1 MLQIRKILTICIALF
16 SIWACSDSNKNKQ
29 ESQSM
34 LSGKILA
41 QVGDRIITVD
51 EFIRRAEYTVRPS
64 YCHDDSP
71 IHKKI
76 ILNSLIAEKLMMMDL
91 DNHDLDQNFTNYLI
105 GRKEQKMRELL
116 YKNEGY
122 DKAVINDTM
131 ISKVSQWA
139 MRNYKIHYFAYE
151 DSGISDGVLKMVQ
164 DGLSFNEIYNGL
176 FKLDSIPIRNVDY
189 FQELDPTITTAL
201 FTKKLQKDEIVG
213 PIKTLDGSYL
223 LMQIKGWTSTV
234 PITNPDQRSLASRVG
249 EKLKSEQANLHYTGY
264 AHKIMQGKSM
274 KLNAEAFNEF
284 SNMIEK
290 RYRVTRNNQEET
302 AEMMMWQKEI
312 TADLPDEEPVISFSS
327 NSTILEFDGQNWDVK
342 DLEALI
348 KTHPLVFRKKNIAAG
363 EFSQQLKFAIADL
376 FRDHFLTMEAY
387 KKNLDKDVNIIQDQQ
402 MWSDSYKSII
412 RRNQLLNRS
421 DFDSTP
427 DKSYLKIINESLNP
441 FVNSLQEK
449 YSDSV
454 LINFEEFDKLRLTS
468 IDMFAISENVPYPVI
483 VPDFPLLTTD
493 HNIDYGKSLE
503 NK

>member
-29 ESQSM
+29 EYQSM
-34 LSGKILA
+34 PLGKILA

-51 EFIRRAEYTVRPS
+51 EFIRRAEYTVRPP

-91 DNHDLDQNFTNYLI
+91 DSHETDQNFTDYLI
-105 GRKEQKMRELL
+105 GRKEQKMRDLL

-122 DKAVINDTM
+122 DKAVIHDTLVVKM
-131 ISKVSQWA
+131 SQWA

-151 DSGISDGVLKMVQ
+151 DSGISDGILKMVQ

-189 FQELDPTITTAL
+189 FQELDPTITTTL
-201 FTKKLQKDEIVG
+201 FTKELQKDEIVG
-213 PIKTLDGSYL
+213 PIKTQDGRYL
-223 LMQIKGWTSTV
+223 LMQIIGWTSTI
-234 PITNPDQRSLASRVG
+234 PITEPDQKSLASRVG
-249 EKLKSEQANLHYTGY
+249 EKLKSDYANLHYTKY
-264 AHKIMQGKSM
+264 VHKIMKGKSM
-274 KLNAEAFNEF
+274 RLNADAFNEF
-284 SNMIEK
+284 SNLIEK
-290 RYRVTRNNQEET
+290 RYRATRENQEET
-302 AEMMMWQKEI
+302 AEMMMWQNEI
-312 TADLPDEEPVISFSS
+312 TADFPDEKPVISFSS
-327 NSTILEFDGQNWDVK
+327 NRSVLEFDGQNWNVK
-342 DLEALI
+342 DLEGLI

-363 EFSQQLKFAIADL
+363 EFPQQLKFAIADL
-376 FRDHFLTMEAY
+376 FRDHFLTLEAY
-387 KKNLDKDVNIIQDQQ
+387 KKNLDKDINVIQDQQ

-421 DFDSTP
+421 DFDNTP

-441 FVNSLQEK
+441 FVNSLQQK
-449 YSDSV
+449 YSDTV
-454 LINFEEFDKLRLTS
+454 LINFKEFDKLRLTN

-493 HNIDYGKSLE
+493 HNIDYGKILE
-503 NK
+503 EK